1 MNLWETIEDAFLAA
15 LEDGARPAREFVVRL
30 PWDAIDRL
38 GGRAR
43 LSTAG
48 YTITVAAEPMT
59 ASHAPGLCEVH

>member
-1 MNLWETIEDAFLAA
+1 MTLWETIEDALLAA

-43 LSTAG
+43 LNSAG
-48 YTITVAAEPMT
+48 YTITIAVDPMT
-59 ASHAPGLCEVH
+59 AAPWTEQRTVH